1 MLGEEREAVGPE
13 RQEAFLSSLT
23 PTHLLRLHCP
33 LFSSVLFRDGYH
45 VNFPRKR
52 PSNQIHILTT

>member
-33 LFSSVLFRDGYH
+33 LFSSVIFRDGYH
-45 VNFPRKR
+45 VIFPCER
-52 PSNQIHILTT
+52 PSNRNYILTT